1 MIGMWLAASDVGMRV
16 SRLPQAQMSSSL
28 RGASQEQ
35 SSLRYQVVQQIF
47 RAMVKD

>member
-28 RGASQEQ
+28 RGARQEQ
-35 SSLRYQVVQQIF
+35 SSLRIRSFNKYSE
-47 RAMVKD
+47 RW